1 MSAGASFAVVLPV
14 KAFSV
19 AKGRLAPALGPAA
32 RAALAR
38 QLADVVLAAARP
50 LPVLVVCD
58 DDEVAG
64 WATAAGAGV
73 VWSPGRGLDGAV
85 ADGVAHAGA
94 AGATRVVVAHADLP
108 LARDLPVLLEA
119 HADIVL
125 VPDRRLDGT
134 NVVVV
139 PATAGFSFS
148 YGTRS
153 FERHLAEGQRL
164 GLVVEVRHDPALAF
178 DVDVP
183 ADLDHLAVAAL
194 LGGSEHD
201 RPEPEPVPTPCGP

>member
-1 MSAGASFAVVLPV
+1 MTAGASSAVVVPV

-19 AKGRLAPALGPAA
+19 AKRRLAAALGPAA
-32 RAALAR
+32 RAVLAR
-38 QLADVVLAAARP
+38 QLADIVVAAARP
-50 LPVLVVCD
+50 LPVLIVCD
-58 DDEVAG
+58 DDEVAA
-64 WATAAGAGV
+64 WARAAGAGV

-85 ADGVAHAGA
+85 ADGVAHAGS

-108 LARDLPVLLEA
+108 LARDLTVLLEA
-119 HADIVL
+119 RADVVL
-125 VPDRRLDGT
+125 VPDRRRDGT

-153 FERHLAEGQRL
+153 FDRHLTEGRRL
-164 GLVVEVRHDPALAF
+164 GLTVEVRDDDALAW

-194 LGGSEHD
+194 LGRSEHD
-201 RPEPEPVPTPCGP
+201 RPQPVPTPSGP